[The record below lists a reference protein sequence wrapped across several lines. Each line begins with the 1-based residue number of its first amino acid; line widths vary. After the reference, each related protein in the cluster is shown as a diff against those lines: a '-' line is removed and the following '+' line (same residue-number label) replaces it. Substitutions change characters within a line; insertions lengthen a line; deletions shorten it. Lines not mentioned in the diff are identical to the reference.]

1 MVLSDNIK
9 SRKRLAASDVVLAFV
24 LVSVSVLMI
33 ALQFKNTGNTAL
45 KAVVKK
51 NGVTVQS
58 VVLQDREPYE
68 MCIDE
73 EYNIILYI
81 EKNGVTVVRSDCAD
95 KICVNTGKITK
106 PGQTIVCLPARV
118 SVELQGVTAVNELD
132 GVTR

>member
-1 MVLSDNIK
+1 MALSDNIK

-24 LVSVSVLMI
+24 LVSVSVLMT

-68 MCIDE
+68 MCID
-73 EYNIILYI
+73 
-81 EKNGVTVVRSDCAD
+81 
-95 KICVNTGKITK
+95 
-106 PGQTIVCLPARV
+106 
-118 SVELQGVTAVNELD
+118 
-132 GVTR
+132 

>member
-1 MVLSDNIK
+1 MALSDNIK

-24 LVSVSVLMI
+24 LVSVSVLMT

>member
-1 MVLSDNIK
+1 MALSDNIK

-24 LVSVSVLMI
+24 LVSVSVLMT

-118 SVELQGVTAVNELD
+118 SVELQGVTSVNELD

>member
-1 MVLSDNIK
+1 MALSDNIK

-24 LVSVSVLMI
+24 LVSVSVLMT

-81 EKNGVTVVRSDCAD
+81 EKNGVTVARSDCAD

>member
-24 LVSVSVLMI
+24 LVSVSVLMT

-81 EKNGVTVVRSDCAD
+81 EKNGVTVARSDCAD

>member
-1 MVLSDNIK
+1 MLSDNIK

-24 LVSVSVLMI
+24 LVSVSVLMT
-33 ALQFKNTGNTAL
+33 ALLFKNTGNTAL

>member
-1 MVLSDNIK
+1 MALSDNIK

-24 LVSVSVLMI
+24 LVSVSVLMT

-81 EKNGVTVVRSDCAD
+81 EKNGVTVTRSDCAD

>member
-1 MVLSDNIK
+1 MLSDNIK

-24 LVSVSVLMI
+24 LVSVSVLMT

-51 NGVTVQS
+51 NGITVQS

-81 EKNGVTVVRSDCAD
+81 EKNRVTVVRSDCAD

>member
-1 MVLSDNIK
+1 MALSDNIK

-24 LVSVSVLMI
+24 LVSVSVLMT
-33 ALQFKNTGNTAL
+33 ALLFKNTGNTAL

-118 SVELQGVTAVNELD
+118 SVELQVL
-132 GVTR
+132 RL

>member
-9 SRKRLAASDVVLAFV
+9 SRKRLAVSDVVLAFV
-24 LVSVSVLMI
+24 LVSVSVLMT

-81 EKNGVTVVRSDCAD
+81 EKNGVTVARSDCAD

>member
-1 MVLSDNIK
+1 MALSDNIK

-24 LVSVSVLMI
+24 LVSVSVLMT

-81 EKNGVTVVRSDCAD
+81 EKNGVTIARSDCAD

>member
-1 MVLSDNIK
+1 MLSDNIK

-24 LVSVSVLMI
+24 LVSVSVLMT

-81 EKNGVTVVRSDCAD
+81 EKNGVTVARSDCAD

-118 SVELQGVTAVNELD
+118 SVELQGVTAVHELD

>member
-1 MVLSDNIK
+1 MALSDNIK

-24 LVSVSVLMI
+24 LVSVSVLMT
-33 ALQFKNTGNTAL
+33 ALLFKNTGNTAL

>member
-1 MVLSDNIK
+1 MALSDNIK

-24 LVSVSVLMI
+24 LVSVSVLMT

-51 NGVTVQS
+51 NGITVQS

-81 EKNGVTVVRSDCAD
+81 EKNGVTVARSDCAD

>member
-1 MVLSDNIK
+1 MLSDNIK

-24 LVSVSVLMI
+24 LVSVSVLMT

-81 EKNGVTVVRSDCAD
+81 EKNGVTVARSDCAD

>member
-1 MVLSDNIK
+1 MALSDNIK

>member
-1 MVLSDNIK
+1 MALSDNIK

-24 LVSVSVLMI
+24 LVSVSVLMT

-81 EKNGVTVVRSDCAD
+81 EKNGVTVARSDCAD

-118 SVELQGVTAVNELD
+118 SVELQGVTSVNELD

>member
-1 MVLSDNIK
+1 MALSDNIK

-81 EKNGVTVVRSDCAD
+81 EKNRVTVVRSDCAD

>member
-24 LVSVSVLMI
+24 LVSVSVLMT

-51 NGVTVQS
+51 NGITVQS

-81 EKNGVTVVRSDCAD
+81 EKNRVTVVRSDCAD